1 MGSILMVVAD
11 VLGHEPFQV
20 SLVQDNHVIEQVSS
34 ATTDPTFRDPVLP
47 GCGAQKSRRGKEKT
61 EKCLVLQVLVGQI
74 SAMAVRLEPVVEM
87 NLVQVRSDGLF
98 SQFMRFGADERH
110 GPTCQDD

>member
-20 SLVQDNHVIEQVSS
+20 SLVQDNYVIEQVSS

-47 GCGAQKSRRGKEKT
+47 GTTKGSPHRLAPHLSR
-61 EKCLVLQVLVGQI
+61 
-74 SAMAVRLEPVVEM
+74 
-87 NLVQVRSDGLF
+87 
-98 SQFMRFGADERH
+98 ERH
-110 GPTCQDD
+110 HVFAELPITVEQ

>member
-47 GCGAQKSRRGKEKT
+47 GTTKGSCPSPLIKAY
-61 EKCLVLQVLVGQI
+61 
-74 SAMAVRLEPVVEM
+74 LEPAYSE
-87 NLVQVRSDGLF
+87 RSLLTDVNDCHL
-98 SQFMRFGADERH
+98 
-110 GPTCQDD
+110 PTLKIAIALHALAA